1 MPQSRRITSITTASK
16 PETSTGANGLVKMLV
31 MAILGSR
38 LKRNHSLATQIGP
51 GELERARLPRKLFA
65 PRKTRALL
73 PRDRKAKLAS
83 RHQIT
88 HGATAKWIK
97 TLMLARFCATA
108 LPPSLSLKLILPASG
123 KTLLSCHLRKSTT
136 PSARTIKTLTGA
148 STHASTVD
156 ITKILG
162 TGLRKSN
169 SHATR
174 RGQTHPGELEKA

>member
-1 MPQSRRITSITTASK
+1 MLGNWAIIRLGIRWPCSHAELCKPIGTSKTKVKSTTTRRT
-16 PETSTGANGLVKMLV
+16 
-31 MAILGSR
+31 
-38 LKRNHSLATQIGP
+38 
-51 GELERARLPRKLFA
+51 RKLVS

-73 PRDRKAKLAS
+73 PRDKQAKLAG

-97 TLMLARFCATA
+97 TLTLARFCATA
-108 LPPSLSLKLILPASG
+108 LHPSLSLKLILPASG
-123 KTLLSCHLRKSTT
+123 KTLLSCHLRISTT

-148 STHASTVD
+148 STPASTVD